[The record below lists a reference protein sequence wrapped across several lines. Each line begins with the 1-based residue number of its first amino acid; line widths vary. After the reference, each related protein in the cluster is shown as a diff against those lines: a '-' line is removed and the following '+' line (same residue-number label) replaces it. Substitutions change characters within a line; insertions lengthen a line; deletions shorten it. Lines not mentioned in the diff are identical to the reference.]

1 MALTVAEVRQS
12 PLRISALLACGAG
25 LNQQTGAMALVVGA
39 VAPDF
44 TLEGWADGQ
53 VRSFTL
59 SEQRGRPVALIFYP
73 GDERLICTRQ
83 MCSYSDGMSSL
94 RRHGA
99 AVWGIAPQD
108 VDSHRSFAEGRHLT
122 MPLLADTGRSVA
134 QAFAVVGPRNIRR
147 SVFVLDADGRV
158 AWRHV
163 SALNISFPSVE
174 DISGALE
181 AVAA

>member
-1 MALTVAEVRQS
+1 
-12 PLRISALLACGAG
+12 
-25 LNQQTGAMALVVGA
+25 MALVVGA

-44 TLEGWADGQ
+44 TLQGWADGQ
-53 VRSFTL
+53 VRDFVL

-83 MCSYSDGMSSL
+83 MCSLSDGMSAL

-108 VDSHRSFAEGRHLT
+108 VDSHRAFAEGRHLT
-122 MPLLADTGRSVA
+122 MPLLADTDRAVA
-134 QAFAVVGPRNIRR
+134 QSFAVVGPRNVRR
-147 SVFVLDADGRV
+147 SVFVLDPNGRV

-163 SALNISFPSVE
+163 SALNITFPGVDE
-174 DISGALE
+174 ISAAL
-181 AVAA
+181 ASAAA